1 MPLEAIH
8 RAKFRPGD
16 YGYSCGQRDPTPIT
30 GMVALPVPGPFGRD
44 YGEDEELGAGGA
56 EVAKQKGTGSK
67 NQDHAMIQIALPEV
81 KIGEFCRKWKIAE
94 FALFGS
100 VLRGDFRSSSDI
112 DVLVSFE
119 PRAQWSLMDVVE
131 MQNELETIL
140 GRKVDLVER
149 SAIER
154 SENYI
159 RRRYI
164 LDSAEP
170 VYVAR

>member
-1 MPLEAIH
+1 M
-8 RAKFRPGD
+8 
-16 YGYSCGQRDPTPIT
+16 T
-30 GMVALPVPGPFGRD
+30 
-44 YGEDEELGAGGA
+44 
-56 EVAKQKGTGSK
+56 
-67 NQDHAMIQIALPEV
+67 QIAWPQEKV
-81 KIGEFCRKWKIAE
+81 GEFCRKWKIAE

-100 VLRGDFRSSSDI
+100 VLREDFRSSSDI
-112 DVLVSFE
+112 DILVSFE
-119 PRAQWSLMDVVE
+119 PHARWSLMDMVE

-159 RRRYI
+159 RRRHI